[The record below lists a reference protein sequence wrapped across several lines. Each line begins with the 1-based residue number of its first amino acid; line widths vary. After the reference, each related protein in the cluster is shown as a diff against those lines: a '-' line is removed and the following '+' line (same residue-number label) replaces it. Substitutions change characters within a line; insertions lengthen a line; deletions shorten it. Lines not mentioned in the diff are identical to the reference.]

1 MEDDAGAHAAIYP
14 VLDRLVKAGWAV
26 GWMRSD
32 EAGIHIQWNE
42 ELDEGRGGENRFLDF
57 VELLM
62 QLCGEKPLSESDQA
76 MLVVLEQ
83 MSLDARD

>member
-1 MEDDAGAHAAIYP
+1 
-14 VLDRLVKAGWAV
+14 
-26 GWMRSD
+26 
-32 EAGIHIQWNE
+32 
-42 ELDEGRGGENRFLDF
+42 
-57 VELLM
+57 M